1 MKPVRLTAWLPFAA
15 LLGAAPL
22 GAQTALAVAPS
33 ETDRSPIVAVG
44 PVLAEAE
51 LSEALRS
58 GLPVRMRF
66 RTELWRDE
74 LIDDLVADDDFVIV
88 LRYEP
93 IERRYELYDG
103 RSSSAAGYYSS
114 YARVRAALETTYA
127 PDIRPRAR
135 GRYYYLASLEVETL
149 ALSDLDEL
157 ESWLR
162 GELTPAVSGG
172 GSVLGA
178 IGNGAKRVFIRV
190 LGLPARRLEARS
202 PVFRIR

>member
-1 MKPVRLTAWLPFAA
+1 MRPAAA
-15 LLGAAPL
+15 LALVLLLAAPAA
-22 GAQTALAVAPS
+22 AQTLAVGPS
-33 ETDRSPIVAVG
+33 DTDRRAIVTVG
-44 PVLAEAE
+44 PVLAEAA
-51 LSEALRS
+51 LGEALRS

-74 LIDDLVADDDFVIV
+74 LLDDLVADEEFVIV

-93 IERRYELYDG
+93 IERRYEVYDQ
-103 RSSSAAGYYSS
+103 RSRGFSGVYSS
-114 YARVRAALETTYA
+114 YARMRAAIETRYA
-127 PDIRPRAR
+127 LAMYPRSR

-157 ESWLR
+157 QGWLR
-162 GELTPAVSGG
+162 GELSPAVEGE
-172 GSVLGA
+172 GSLLGA

-202 PVFRIR
+202 APFRIR

>member
-1 MKPVRLTAWLPFAA
+1 MR
-15 LLGAAPL
+15 AAPL
-22 GAQTALAVAPS
+22 ALLIALLHAAPAAAQLSVDIADVDRRAV
-33 ETDRSPIVAVG
+33 VAVG
-44 PVLAEAE
+44 PVLAEAA

-74 LIDDLVADDDFVIV
+74 LLDDLVDDDDFVVV

-93 IERRYELYDG
+93 IERRYEVYDQRRRG
-103 RSSSAAGYYSS
+103 IAGVYSS
-114 YARVRAALETTYA
+114 YDRMRAAIETRYTL
-127 PDIRPRAR
+127 DMRPRSR
-135 GRYYYLASLEVETL
+135 GRYYYLATLEVETL

-157 ESWLR
+157 QGWLR
-162 GELTPAVSGG
+162 GELSPAVEGE
-172 GSVLGA
+172 GSILGA

-202 PVFRIR
+202 APFRIR

>member
-1 MKPVRLTAWLPFAA
+1 VTPARLA
-15 LLGAAPL
+15 LLLLLLRAAPAD
-22 GAQTALAVAPS
+22 AQAPLSVSPS
-33 ETDRSPIVAVG
+33 ETDRAPVVAVG

-74 LIDDLVADDDFVIV
+74 LVDDLVADDNFVIV

-93 IERRYELYDG
+93 IERRYEVYDG
-103 RSSSAAGYYSS
+103 RSGNAAGYYSS
-114 YARVRAALETTYA
+114 YARVRAALETRYQ
-127 PDIRPRAR
+127 PDMRPRSR

-202 PVFRIR
+202 APFRIR

>member
-1 MKPVRLTAWLPFAA
+1 MRRARHA
-15 LLGAAPL
+15 
-22 GAQTALAVAPS
+22 ALAVLLGLTPAAAQAQLSVAPAG
-33 ETDRSPIVAVG
+33 TTRAPMIHVG
-44 PVLAEAE
+44 PVLGEAALAEA
-51 LSEALRS
+51 LQS
-58 GLPVRMRF
+58 GLPVRMHF
-66 RTELWRDE
+66 RAELWRDE
-74 LIDDLVADDDFVIV
+74 FFDDLVDDADFVIV

-93 IERRYELYDG
+93 LERRYEVYDTR
-103 RSSSAAGYYSS
+103 RSRTAGLYSS
-114 YARVRAALETTYA
+114 YARMRAGVETYYGI
-127 PDIRPRAR
+127 DIRPRSR

-157 ESWLR
+157 EGWLR

-202 PVFRIR
+202 PPFRIR

>member
-1 MKPVRLTAWLPFAA
+1 MTPARLVI
-15 LLGAAPL
+15 LLLLFRAAPV
-22 GAQTALAVAPS
+22 GAQAALAVSPADG
-33 ETDRSPIVAVG
+33 DRSPIVSVG
-44 PVLAEAE
+44 PVLAEAA
-51 LSEALRS
+51 LAEALVS

-74 LIDDLVADDDFVIV
+74 LIDDLVADDDFIIV

-93 IERRYELYDG
+93 IERRYEVYDG
-103 RSSSAAGYYSS
+103 RRGAAAGYYSS
-114 YARVRAALETTYA
+114 YARVRAALETRYHL
-127 PDIRPRAR
+127 DMRPRSR
-135 GRYYYLASLEVETL
+135 GRYYYLSNLEVETL

-202 PVFRIR
+202 APFRIR

>member
-1 MKPVRLTAWLPFAA
+1 MKAA
-15 LLGAAPL
+15 LL
-22 GAQTALAVAPS
+22 AVLVLLL
-33 ETDRSPIVAVG
+33 RSPLAAQRPLTVVTSDADRRPIVSVG
-44 PVLAEAE
+44 PVLEEAD
-51 LSEALRS
+51 LAEALRS

-66 RTELWRDE
+66 RTELWRNE
-74 LIDDLVADDDFVIV
+74 LIDDLVDDAELVVV

-93 IERRYELYDG
+93 IERRYEVYDG
-103 RSSSAAGYYSS
+103 RQGGISGYYST
-114 YARVRAALETTYA
+114 YARMRAAIETRY
-127 PDIRPRAR
+127 PFEIRPRSR

-157 ESWLR
+157 EAWLR

-172 GSVLGA
+172 GSIVGA

-202 PVFRIR
+202 APFRIR

>member
-1 MKPVRLTAWLPFAA
+1 MRAAA
-15 LLGAAPL
+15 LALLPAL
-22 GAQTALAVAPS
+22 ALAVPVAAQSQLTVTPAD
-33 ETDRSPIVAVG
+33 TDRSAIVTVG
-44 PVLAEAE
+44 PVLSEAA
-51 LSEALRS
+51 LAEALRS

-74 LIDDLVADDDFVIV
+74 LLDDLVDDDTFVVV

-93 IERRYELYDG
+93 IERRYEIYDG
-103 RSSSAAGYYSS
+103 RRRGATGYYSS
-114 YARVRAALETTYA
+114 YERMRAAVENRYA
-127 PDIRPRAR
+127 LDVRPRSR

-157 ESWLR
+157 QGWLR
-162 GELTPAVSGG
+162 GELTPAVSGD
-172 GSVLGA
+172 GSILGA

-202 PVFRIR
+202 APFRIR